1 MKSSSE
7 SIVIEVVVSGV
18 GGPTSGPAEAN
29 LLGSELLD
37 IVASAAFR
45 LRVVGGIVSQ
55 VGLLV
60 KASDEH

>member
-1 MKSSSE
+1 MT
-7 SIVIEVVVSGV
+7 EVVVSGV

-45 LRVVGGIVSQ
+45 LRVVGGMVSQ
-55 VGLLV
+55 VELLV